1 MEMGLFLDGMFRTFI
16 VVERDLCVLY
26 GLVSWEGSIYTGATG
41 SDVC

>member
-1 MEMGLFLDGMFRTFI
+1 MELFLDNTFWAFTM
-16 VVERDLCVLY
+16 VERDLCDLY